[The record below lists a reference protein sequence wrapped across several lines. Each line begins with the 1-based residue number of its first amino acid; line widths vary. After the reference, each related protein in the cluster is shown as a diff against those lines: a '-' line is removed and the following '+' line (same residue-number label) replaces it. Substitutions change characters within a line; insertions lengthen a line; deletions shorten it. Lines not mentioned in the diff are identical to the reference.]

1 MSRIVKSSPAEPAT
15 PVAAQGDSGRY
26 LLRPAALADLPSLE
40 LLAEASAIGISSLV
54 PDRALLR
61 DKLERSLKSFA
72 ADDDVS
78 GEEHYLFVL
87 EDRAQG
93 GALVGTS
100 GIAASAGFHD
110 RFYSYRNEYVVQVSP
125 ELEARNRIHTLHLCH
140 DLTGV
145 TLLTGFHID
154 PAHAAGVAP
163 QLLSRGRLLF
173 IAQFPERFAD
183 RIASEHPG
191 LADDSGR
198 CPFWDAVG
206 RRFFDMDYPAAEQ
219 LASGPQR
226 TLIAEL
232 LPQSPI
238 YVPLLPEEAQ
248 WSLGQLHP
256 VAELPFQI
264 LLDEGL
270 DADTYLNLFDG
281 GPTMEGRLPLL
292 RSVVGRRVHADAQ
305 EACRSL
311 RKGCWLVAND
321 QVQEF
326 RASICAGPVR
336 EEDLAVLWSGPDR
349 AAGPV
354 AAVAL
359 PTPRE
364 GGPA

>member
-1 MSRIVKSSPAEPAT
+1 MSRIVKSPPAEPAP
-15 PVAAQGDSGRY
+15 PVAAQGDAGRY
-26 LLRPAALADLPSLE
+26 LLRPAALADLPALE

-87 EDRAQG
+87 EDRTQG

-206 RRFFDMDYPAAEQ
+206 RRFFNMDYPAAEQ

-270 DADTYLNLFDG
+270 DADSYLNLFDG

-292 RSVVGRRVHADAQ
+292 RSVAARRVFADAHDAGQ
-305 EACRSL
+305 GL
-311 RKGCWLVAND
+311 RQGRWLLANAK
-321 QVQEF
+321 VQDF
-326 RASICAGPVR
+326 RASVCSGPLR
-336 EEDLAVLWSGPDR
+336 PEDLSWL
-349 AAGPV
+349 AGD
-354 AAVAL
+354 
-359 PTPRE
+359 
-364 GGPA
+364 GGPLAAAPLPVGLGGATA

>member
-1 MSRIVKSSPAEPAT
+1 
-15 PVAAQGDSGRY
+15 
-26 LLRPAALADLPSLE
+26 
-40 LLAEASAIGISSLV
+40 V

-173 IAQFPERFAD
+173 IAQFPERFPT
-183 RIASEHPG
+183 ASPPSIP
-191 LADDSGR
+191 AWPTTAAAAPSGMR
-198 CPFWDAVG
+198 WGGASSTWTIPPPSSW
-206 RRFFDMDYPAAEQ
+206 PAA
-219 LASGPQR
+219 
-226 TLIAEL
+226 
-232 LPQSPI
+232 
-238 YVPLLPEEAQ
+238 
-248 WSLGQLHP
+248 
-256 VAELPFQI
+256 
-264 LLDEGL
+264 
-270 DADTYLNLFDG
+270 
-281 GPTMEGRLPLL
+281 
-292 RSVVGRRVHADAQ
+292 RSAR
-305 EACRSL
+305 
-311 RKGCWLVAND
+311 
-321 QVQEF
+321 
-326 RASICAGPVR
+326 
-336 EEDLAVLWSGPDR
+336 
-349 AAGPV
+349 
-354 AAVAL
+354 
-359 PTPRE
+359 
-364 GGPA
+364 

>member
-1 MSRIVKSSPAEPAT
+1 MSKTVTSPSE
-15 PVAAQGDSGRY
+15 PVAADSGRY
-26 LLRPAALADLPSLE
+26 LLRPAALADLPGLE
-40 LLAEASAIGISSLV
+40 RLARASAIGISSLV

-61 DKLERSLKSFA
+61 DKLERSLRSFA

-154 PAHAAGVAP
+154 PAHAGGLAP
-163 QLLSRGRLLF
+163 QLLSRGRLFF

-191 LADDSGR
+191 LADDNGR

-206 RRFFDMDYPAAEQ
+206 RRFFHMDYPAAEQ
-219 LASGPQR
+219 LASGPRR
-226 TLIAEL
+226 TLVAEL

-248 WSLGQLHP
+248 WALGQLHP
-256 VAELPFQI
+256 VGELPFQM
-264 LLDEGL
+264 LQDEGF

-292 RSVVGRRVHADAQ
+292 RSVAGRRLCPSAAAVARA
-305 EACRSL
+305 AR
-311 RKGCWLVAND
+311 RGVWLAASTGRHD
-321 QVQEF
+321 F
-326 RASICAGPVR
+326 RATALSGPVTAQ
-336 EEDLAVLWSGPDR
+336 DVAVLGQAPE
-349 AAGPV
+349 

-359 PTPRE
+359 APLDLDSGAR
-364 GGPA
+364 A